1 MYIYF
6 QNEEEMIYNLEN
18 YTVFKAILLADG
30 SCAIVVKYDD
40 NRDSETILREELNV
54 KNNDIDA
61 YVIIC
66 TNN

>member
-1 MYIYF
+1 MNILF
-6 QNEEEMIYNLEN
+6 TNISELIYNLEN

-54 KNNDIDA
+54 KR
-61 YVIIC
+61 
-66 TNN
+66 